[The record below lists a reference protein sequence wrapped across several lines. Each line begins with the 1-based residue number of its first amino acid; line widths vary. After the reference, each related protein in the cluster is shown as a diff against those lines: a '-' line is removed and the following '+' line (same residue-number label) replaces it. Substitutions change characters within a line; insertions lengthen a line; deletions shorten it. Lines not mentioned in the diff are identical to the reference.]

1 MNKCGCCGCVVHD
14 NINGTLGDAKKPA
27 MCYSCEDIEVFGP
40 FDPFEF
46 DPFED

>member
-14 NINGTLGDAKKPA
+14 NINGTLGEKSAI
-27 MCYSCEDIEVFGP
+27 CYSCEDIEVFGP